1 MYSYRR
7 TGEDADRMI
16 GAEDETNFFMIDTSS
31 GTTSNHFPLDGEAGC
46 LIVFNLYNTH
56 IIQIFVTN
64 NLRRFIR
71 GMIGIMTG
79 GEWTAWKEL

>member
-31 GTTSNHFPLDGEAGC
+31 GITSNHFPLDGEAGC
-46 LIVFNLYNTH
+46 LIVLNLYNTH
-56 IIQIFVTN
+56 IIQIFITN

-71 GMIGIMTG
+71 GVIGIMAG
-79 GEWTAWKEL
+79 GEWTEWKEL